1 MGSQLPISNPTLLC
15 WLSSGGSNGM
25 GLMTMLG
32 LFSGIK
38 GTVEVV
44 ISFVSGPGSASLA
57 LHQIEH
63 VFSFAL
69 KNQKYACY
77 AY

>member
-1 MGSQLPISNPTLLC
+1 
-15 WLSSGGSNGM
+15 M